1 MGRFA
6 FLSIALLS
14 VQALLAQA
22 ENATPDAP
30 VNVAE
35 DAVKEM
41 PTINVN
47 VSTTFPNSEVFGVKL
62 VNGLPTNAQLKF
74 INNEPE
80 PVTVSVIGG
89 SLWTL
94 STPAQNVRN
103 LTTSRP
109 GIEVASNSEATI
121 GYDISTELLPQ
132 DLALNL
138 AAVVSRKDGLVFTIP
153 AFDGPVSI
161 VEPAMS
167 IFDPQVSVA
176 TIFPNSNLSVL
187 ILTRIFLY
195 VVVLGS
201 FVGACY
207 LFYTLWIAP
216 YFPQKRKPAKTH
228 DRTKK
233 SSRDQTG
240 VDSGDQAPETPA
252 VAKSYDTEWIPAH
265 HINRPE
271 ARKVKSGSG
280 KTKNRA

>member
-22 ENATPDAP
+22 EDATPDAP

-35 DAVKEM
+35 DVVKEM

-138 AAVVSRKDGLVFTIP
+138 AAVVSRKDGLLFTIP

-167 IFDPQVSVA
+167 IFDPQV
-176 TIFPNSNLSVL
+176 
-187 ILTRIFLY
+187 IFLY

-216 YFPQKRKPAKTH
+216 YFPQKRKPAKAH

-280 KTKNRA
+280 KAKNRA